1 MSLKVQPLADY
12 VVAQAEEVPTKTAA
26 GLYLPG
32 GAAEKPKVA
41 KVVAVGKNVSPSRDM
56 PSTTI
61 VPAAWEGSRQRTQY
75 ASPDLGRPVFRSG
88 TARQTP
94 EASRA

>member
-41 KVVAVGKNVSPSRDM
+41 KVVAVGKNVVDVKPGDR
-56 PSTTI
+56 I
-61 VPAAWEGSRQRTQY
+61 LYKNEY
-75 ASPDLGRPVFRSG
+75 
-88 TARQTP
+88 
-94 EASRA
+94 EATNVKVDGGEFVVVYDKNIIATVN